1 MKPFPH
7 PPRCLRR
14 HPMTG
19 VGLPAGVLFLCRSL
33 LLALLLT
40 ASLAA
45 ETPLRFAVLAFR
57 PKAQALAQWQPL
69 AENLERTLGQKVELS
84 AYSYP
89 ELNSAMAAKAV
100 DVVLTNP
107 GHFVALSHQFHLSA
121 PLVTL
126 VSQEGPHALASFGGV
141 IFTRADAAGINT
153 LADLAGKRI
162 ATADTQSLGGYQMQ
176 AFELAERGQ
185 QLPIG
190 GRLVLTG
197 MPHDNAFEAV
207 LAGRAEVGFVRSG
220 VLEAMAQEGRL
231 DPALV
236 KVIHRQ
242 DLPTFPYA
250 SSTALYPEWPVAVT
264 SQVEEQLARR
274 LAIALLSL
282 PAQSPAARSAGIHGF
297 TVPAN
302 YGGVEAVLRRLR
314 LPPFDAAPDFTLADM
329 WRRHRPEIAAFAVLL
344 LLLAATSAGL
354 ALQNRRVR
362 QARLRF
368 ATLFEQSP
376 EPMWIIADGRFIDCN
391 PAGVRIF
398 GHADKV
404 SLLAR
409 LPDSLSPPHQPDGEA
424 SRSKAQRLLCAVAEG
439 EPQRFEWVYLRAD
452 GSPFSAILSLM
463 PTTLEGRPV
472 SLAVG
477 HDISDLKRAEEERR
491 LLEAQLHQA
500 MKLESLGSL
509 AGGVAHNMNN
519 VLGAILGLAS
529 SLRTQAVPA
538 SPTTK
543 SLDTIVSACL
553 RGRGVVKGLLYF
565 AHKDLQEERV
575 IQLNDLVREMA
586 LLLGQTMLNRVQL
599 QLDLDENLGEFHGD
613 AGAVSHALM
622 NLCVNAMDAMPAGGT
637 IWIQTRCN
645 AEGGVVLAVRD
656 SGEGMPP
663 EVLAKAMEPFFTT
676 KPEGKGTGLG
686 LPMIYGTMKAHDG
699 RFELKSQPGL
709 GTEATLTFPA
719 ARVVRATP
727 APDLAAGPTACGAP
741 SLSILLVDDD
751 DLIRESVTEV
761 LQFLGH
767 RPFSAPG
774 GQEALRLL
782 EDGLPVDL
790 VILDMNMP
798 VMNGAETLPRI
809 LAQRPDLPVLM
820 ATGYSEEDIV
830 PLLVGR
836 PNVQS
841 LRKPFSIQELSDRL
855 AGLRTGATEPA
866 SEALT

>member
-1 MKPFPH
+1 
-7 PPRCLRR
+7 
-14 HPMTG
+14 
-19 VGLPAGVLFLCRSL
+19 VALP
-33 LLALLLT
+33 LT
-40 ASLAA
+40 ASA
-45 ETPLRFAVLAFR
+45 PLRFGVLAFR

-69 AENLERTLGQKVELS
+69 AASLEQALGQKIELS

-89 ELNSAMAAKAV
+89 ELESAMAAKAV

-107 GHFVALSHQFHLSA
+107 GHFVALSHRYHLSA

-126 VSQEGPHALASFGGV
+126 VGLEGQHAPASFGGV

-153 LADLAGKRI
+153 LGDLAGKRI

-176 AFELAERGQ
+176 AFELLEGGVP
-185 QLPIG
+185 LPPP

-197 MPHDNAFEAV
+197 MPHDKAFEAV

-220 VLEAMAQEGRL
+220 VLEAMTQEGRL
-231 DPALV
+231 DPTLV

-242 DLPTFPYA
+242 DLATFPYV
-250 SSTALYPEWPVAVT
+250 SSTPLYPEWPVAVT
-264 SQVEEQLARR
+264 PQVEDQLARR
-274 LAIALLSL
+274 LTIALLNL
-282 PAQSPAARSAGIHGF
+282 QAQAPAARSAGIHGF

-302 YGGVEAVLRRLR
+302 YGGVETVLRRLR
-314 LPPFDAAPDFTLADM
+314 LPPFDAAPDFTLTDL
-329 WRRHRPEIAAFAVLL
+329 WRRHLPETAAFAVLL

-354 ALQNRRVR
+354 AFQNRRVR
-362 QARLRF
+362 QARLHF
-368 ATLFEQSP
+368 ATLFEHSP

-391 PAGVRIF
+391 PAGVHIF
-398 GHADKV
+398 GHADKA

-409 LPDSLSPPHQPDGEA
+409 PADDLSPAHQPDGES
-424 SRSKAQRLLCAVAEG
+424 SRGKAQRMLGAVAKG

-452 GSPFSAILSLM
+452 GSPFSAILSLT
-463 PTTLEGRPV
+463 PTTLKGRPV

-477 HDISDLKRAEEERR
+477 HDISDLKGAEESRR
-491 LLEAQLHQA
+491 LLEAQFHQA

-529 SLRTQAVPA
+529 SLRAQAEPV
-538 SPTTK
+538 SPTAK
-543 SLDTIVSACL
+543 SLDTIVNACL

-565 AHKDLQEERV
+565 AHKDLQEERA
-575 IQLNDLVREMA
+575 IQLNDLVREMT

-599 QLDLDENLGEFHGD
+599 ELDLEEDLGELRGD

-637 IWIQTRCN
+637 IWIQTRLSPD
-645 AEGGVVLAVRD
+645 GDLVLRVRD

-663 EVLAKAMEPFFTT
+663 DVLARAMEPFFTT
-676 KPEGKGTGLG
+676 KPHGKGTGLG
-686 LPMIYGTMKAHDG
+686 LSMIYGTMKAHDG

-709 GTEATLTFPA
+709 GTEAILLFPA
-719 ARVVRATP
+719 ARVERRAP
-727 APDLAAGPTACGAP
+727 APGLAAGPASAVAP
-741 SLSILLVDDD
+741 PLTILLVDDD

-767 RPFSAPG
+767 RPLSAPG

-782 EDGLPVDL
+782 EEGLPVDL

-798 VMNGAETLPRI
+798 VMNGAETLPRV
-809 LAQRPDLPVLM
+809 LALRPSLPVLM
-820 ATGYSEEDIV
+820 ATGYSDEDIL

-841 LRKPFSIQELSDRL
+841 LRKPFSIQELADRL
-855 AGLRTGATEPA
+855 AGLRIGTAGPTSKAMT
-866 SEALT
+866 

>member
-1 MKPFPH
+1 MKPFLH
-7 PPRCLRR
+7 PSWPTGRRLTVGTTLPGGRLLLRG
-14 HPMTG
+14 M
-19 VGLPAGVLFLCRSL
+19 L
-33 LLALLLT
+33 LLAALLALP
-40 ASLAA
+40 LAA
-45 ETPLRFAVLAFR
+45 EAPLRFGVLAFR

-69 AENLERTLGQKVELS
+69 ADSLERALGQKVELR

-89 ELNSAMAAKAV
+89 ELDSAMAAKAV

-107 GHFVALSHQFHLSA
+107 GHFVVLSRRYHLSA

-126 VSQEGPHALASFGGV
+126 VGQEGPHAPASFGGL

-153 LADLAGKRI
+153 LTDLAGKRI

-176 AFELAERGQ
+176 AFELLEGGVP
-185 QLPIG
+185 LPPRD
-190 GRLVLTG
+190 RLLLTG
-197 MPHDNAFEAV
+197 MPHDKAFEAV
-207 LAGRAEVGFVRSG
+207 LAGQAEVGFVRSG
-220 VLEAMAQEGRL
+220 VLEAMTREGRL

-236 KVIHRQ
+236 KVLHRQ
-242 DLPTFPYA
+242 DLLDFPYI
-250 SSTALYPEWPVAVT
+250 SSTPLYPEWPVAVT
-264 SQVEEQLARR
+264 PQVEDRLARR

-282 PAQSPAARSAGIHGF
+282 PAESPAARSAGIHGF

-302 YGGVEAVLRRLR
+302 YGGVETVLRRLR
-314 LPPFDAAPDFTLADM
+314 LPPFDAAPDFTLTDL
-329 WRRHRPEIAAFAVLL
+329 WQRHLPETAAFAVLL
-344 LLLAATSAGL
+344 LLLAATSAGF

-362 QARLRF
+362 QARQHF
-368 ATLFEQSP
+368 ATLFEHSP

-398 GHADKV
+398 GHTDKA

-409 LPDSLSPPHQPDGEA
+409 HPNDLSPPHQPDGEA
-424 SRSKAQRLLCAVAEG
+424 SLVKARRMLGAVAEG

-452 GSPFSAILSLM
+452 GSPFSAILSLT

-477 HDISDLKRAEEERR
+477 HDISDLKRTEEARR
-491 LLEAQLHQA
+491 QLEAQFQQA

-529 SLRTQAVPA
+529 SLRNQTGST
-538 SPTTK
+538 SPTAR
-543 SLDTIVSACL
+543 SLDTIVNACL

-565 AHKDLQEERV
+565 AHKDLQEEGAV
-575 IQLNDLVREMA
+575 QLNDLVRDMT

-599 QLDLDENLGEFHGD
+599 QLDLDDGLGELRGD

-637 IWIQTRCN
+637 IWIQTRSN
-645 AEGGVVLAVRD
+645 DEGGVVLAVRD
-656 SGEGMPP
+656 SGMGMPP
-663 EVLAKAMEPFFTT
+663 EVLARAMEPFYTT
-676 KPEGKGTGLG
+676 KPHGKGTGLG
-686 LPMIYGTMKAHDG
+686 LSMIYGTMKAHDG
-699 RFELKSQPGL
+699 RFELQSQPGL
-709 GTEATLTFPA
+709 GTEAILTFPA
-719 ARVVRATP
+719 ARVARLAP
-727 APDLAAGPTACGAP
+727 APIPAAGAAP
-741 SLSILLVDDD
+741 SGTSSLSILLVDDD

-767 RPFSAPG
+767 QPFSAPG

-782 EDGLPVDL
+782 EDGLRVDL

-798 VMNGAETLPRI
+798 VMNGAQTLPRV
-809 LAQRPDLPVLM
+809 LALHPSLPVLM
-820 ATGYSEEDIV
+820 ATGYSDEDIV

-841 LRKPFSIQELSDRL
+841 LRKPFSIQELADRL
-855 AGLRTGATEPA
+855 AGLGIGPA
-866 SEALT
+866 KPAAAP

>member
-1 MKPFPH
+1 MKPS
-7 PPRCLRR
+7 PPPSWPTGRR
-14 HPMTG
+14 PMTG
-19 VGLPAGVLFLCRSL
+19 AGCPAGSSFLRRVL
-33 LLALLLT
+33 LLALLVTRPLT
-40 ASLAA
+40 AEA
-45 ETPLRFAVLAFR
+45 PLRFGVLAFR

-69 AENLERTLGQKVELS
+69 AESLERALGQKVALS

-89 ELNSAMAAKAV
+89 ELDSAMATKAV

-107 GHFVALSHQFHLSA
+107 GHFVILSHRYHLSA

-126 VSQEGPHALASFGGV
+126 VGQEGPHAPASFGGL

-176 AFELAERGQ
+176 AFELAERGVALPPRG
-185 QLPIG
+185 QL
-190 GRLVLTG
+190 VVTG
-197 MPHDNAFEAV
+197 MPHDKAFEAV
-207 LAGRAEVGFVRSG
+207 LSGKAEVGFVRSG
-220 VLEAMAQEGRL
+220 VLEAMVQEGRL
-231 DPALV
+231 DPGLV

-242 DLPTFPYA
+242 ELAAFPYV

-264 SQVEEQLARR
+264 SQVEGPLARR
-274 LAIALLSL
+274 LTIALLSL
-282 PAQSPAARSAGIHGF
+282 PAQDPAVRSAGIHGF
-297 TVPAN
+297 TVPAS
-302 YGGVEAVLRRLR
+302 YGGVETVLRRLR
-314 LPPFDAAPDFTLADM
+314 LPPFDAAPDFTLTDL
-329 WRRHRPEIAAFAVLL
+329 WQRHLPETAAFAVLL
-344 LLLAATSAGL
+344 LLLAGTSAGL
-354 ALQNRRVR
+354 AFQNRRVR
-362 QARLRF
+362 QARQHF
-368 ATLFEQSP
+368 ATLFEHSP

-398 GHADKV
+398 GHADKA

-409 LPDSLSPPHQPDGEA
+409 HPDDLSPLHQPDGEA
-424 SRSKAQRLLCAVAEG
+424 SLVKARRMLGAVAEG

-452 GSPFSAILSLM
+452 GSPFSAILSLT

-477 HDISDLKRAEEERR
+477 HDISDLKRTEEARR
-491 LLEAQLHQA
+491 QLEAQFQQA

-529 SLRTQAVPA
+529 SLRNQTGST
-538 SPTTK
+538 SPTAR
-543 SLDTIVSACL
+543 SLDTIVNACL

-565 AHKDLQEERV
+565 AHKDLQEEGAV
-575 IQLNDLVREMA
+575 QLNDLVRDMT

-599 QLDLDENLGEFHGD
+599 QLDLDDGLGELRGD

-637 IWIQTRCN
+637 IWIQTRSN
-645 AEGGVVLAVRD
+645 DEGGVVLAVRD
-656 SGEGMPP
+656 SGMGMPP
-663 EVLAKAMEPFFTT
+663 EVLARAMEPFYTT
-676 KPEGKGTGLG
+676 KPHGKGTGLG
-686 LPMIYGTMKAHDG
+686 LSMIYGTMKAHDG
-699 RFELKSQPGL
+699 RFELQSQPGL
-709 GTEATLTFPA
+709 GTEAILTFPA
-719 ARVVRATP
+719 ARVARLAP
-727 APDLAAGPTACGAP
+727 APIPAAGAAP
-741 SLSILLVDDD
+741 SGTSSLSILLVDDD

-767 RPFSAPG
+767 QPFSAPG

-782 EDGLPVDL
+782 EDGLRVDL

-798 VMNGAETLPRI
+798 VMNGAQTLPRV
-809 LAQRPDLPVLM
+809 LALHPSLPVLM
-820 ATGYSEEDIV
+820 ATGYSDEDIV

-841 LRKPFSIQELSDRL
+841 LRKPFSIQELADRL
-855 AGLRTGATEPA
+855 AGLGIGPA
-866 SEALT
+866 KPAAAP

>member
-1 MKPFPH
+1 MTRFSHSPWLTSCRPLSGANFPS
-7 PPRCLRR
+7 
-14 HPMTG
+14 G
-19 VGLPAGVLFLCRSL
+19 RSL
-33 LLALLLT
+33 LCQLLLL
-40 ASLAA
+40 AALMAQPLAA
-45 ETPLRFAVLAFR
+45 EAPLRFGVLAFR
-57 PKAQALAQWQPL
+57 PKAQALAQWRPL
-69 AENLERTLGQKVELS
+69 AESLERSLGQKVELS

-107 GHFVALSHQFHLSA
+107 GHFVALSHKFHLSA

-126 VSQEGPHALASFGGV
+126 VGLEGPHASTTFGGV

-176 AFELAERGQ
+176 AFELAERGVP
-185 QLPIG
+185 LPSG
-190 GRLVLTG
+190 GRLILTG
-197 MPHDNAFEAV
+197 MPHDKALEAV
-207 LAGRAEVGFVRSG
+207 LTGQAEVGFVRSG
-220 VLEAMAQEGRL
+220 VLEAMTQEGHL
-231 DPALV
+231 DPALL

-242 DLPTFPYA
+242 DHSAFPYA
-250 SSTALYPEWPVAVT
+250 TSTPLYPEWPVAVT
-264 SQVEEQLARR
+264 DQVDGQLAQR

-282 PAQSPAARSAGIHGF
+282 PAQSPAARTAGIHGF

-302 YGGVEAVLRRLR
+302 YGDVETVLRRLR
-314 LPPFDAAPDFTLADM
+314 LPPFDAGPDFTLTDM
-329 WRRHRPEIAAFAVLL
+329 WGKHRPEAAAIAVLL
-344 LLLAATSAGL
+344 LLLAASSAGL
-354 ALQNRRVR
+354 AFQNRRAR
-362 QARLRF
+362 QARQHF
-368 ATLFEQSP
+368 ATLFEHSP
-376 EPMWIIADGRFIDCN
+376 EPMWIIADGRFLDCN

-398 GHADKV
+398 GHADKA

-409 LPDSLSPPHQPDGEA
+409 PPVDLSPPHQPDGEG
-424 SRSKAQRLLCAVAEG
+424 SFVKAQRLLGAVAEG
-439 EPQRFEWVYLRAD
+439 VPQRFEWVYLRAD
-452 GSPFSAILSLM
+452 GSPFITILSLM
-463 PTTLEGRPV
+463 RTTLEGRSV
-472 SLAVG
+472 TLAVG
-477 HDISDLKRAEEERR
+477 HDISGLKRAEEDRR
-491 LLEAQLHQA
+491 LLEAQLQQA

-529 SLRTQAVPA
+529 SLRAQTEPRSATA
-538 SPTTK
+538 K
-543 SLDTIVSACL
+543 SLDTIVNACL

-575 IQLNDLVREMA
+575 VQLNDLVREMA
-586 LLLGQTMLNRVQL
+586 LLLGQTMLNRIQL
-599 QLDLDENLGEFHGD
+599 QLDLDEGLGELRGD

-637 IWIQTRCN
+637 IWIQTRHSP
-645 AEGGVVLAVRD
+645 EGGVMLAVRD

-676 KPEGKGTGLG
+676 KPHGKGTGLG
-686 LPMIYGTMKAHDG
+686 LSMIYGTMKAHDG
-699 RFELKSQPGL
+699 SFELKSQPGL

-719 ARVVRATP
+719 NRVACV
-727 APDLAAGPTACGAP
+727 APDPGIAAGPAPTGAP
-741 SLSILLVDDD
+741 SLNILLVDDD

-774 GQEALRLL
+774 GQEALHLL
-782 EDGLPVDL
+782 EEGLSVDL

-798 VMNGAETLPRI
+798 IMNGAETLPQV
-809 LAQRPDLPVLM
+809 LALRPGLPVLM
-820 ATGYSEEDIV
+820 ATGYSEDDIV

-836 PNVQS
+836 PSVQS

-855 AGLRTGATEPA
+855 AGLRIESTAPVGRV
-866 SEALT
+866 